1 MSSIDPF
8 QVFRLREH
16 SRLVNDWVRYPGTDL
31 WVRDY
36 GVPWSAEITL
46 LEELPRRTGK
56 LAFDPFRA
64 SIRRFDHEI
73 ESRMFHSTKSASRWV
88 DRQIWGVE
96 PNLRSEDLH
105 PEFPPGW
112 EESPPLHRIL
122 PGDPDRE
129 EVSPE
134 ASKPN

>member
-1 MSSIDPF
+1 MTPIDPF

-16 SRLVNDWVRYPGTDL
+16 SRRINDWVRYPGTDL
-31 WVRDY
+31 WIREYDA
-36 GVPWSAEITL
+36 PWSAEITP

-56 LAFDPFRA
+56 LAFDSFRV

-73 ESRMFHSTKSASRWV
+73 ESRIFHSTKGASRWA
-88 DRQIWGVE
+88 DLRIWGVE
-96 PNLRSEDLH
+96 PNSRSEDFH

-112 EESPPLHRIL
+112 EESPPLHRI
-122 PGDPDRE
+122 PGDPGRE